1 MRPRDQTDLGGTM
14 RTFLTTR
21 WSLIASIQQ
30 EENPDRALVGLLLQR
45 YWKPVYCYL
54 RRKGYENEQAK
65 DLTQGFF
72 HEVVLNRRL
81 IERADPSKG
90 RFRAFLLHALKQYL
104 VDERRKEA
112 ALRQV
117 PKEKL
122 VPLEISDPPVLPQTT
137 SNWRPEDCFIYAW
150 KAAIL
155 DETLA
160 EVQSDCLDHGLEI
173 HWNAFEARILR
184 PALENNPPPS
194 LTEICEQYSIASE
207 VKASNMVITVKRR
220 FQAALRKHLRS
231 TVASD
236 EEAEEELLDMLK
248 TWDLGAQGKG

>member
-1 MRPRDQTDLGGTM
+1 MRSLDQTDLGGTI

-21 WSLIASIQQ
+21 WSLIGHIQQ
-30 EENPDRALVGLLLQR
+30 DQDPDQALIGLLLQR

-54 RRKGYENEQAK
+54 RRKGCDNEQAK

-72 HEVVLNRRL
+72 QEVVLNRRL
-81 IERADPSKG
+81 VERADPSKG

-104 VDERRKEA
+104 VDERRKA
-112 ALRQV
+112 AAHRHI

-122 VPLEISDPPVLPQTT
+122 VSLEIGEPPVLPQTT

-150 KAAIL
+150 KAAML

-160 EVQSDCLDHGLEI
+160 EVQSDCLDHGLEM
-173 HWNAFEARILR
+173 HWNAFEARVLR

-194 LTEICEQYSIASE
+194 LTRICELYAIASE
-207 VKASNMVITVKRR
+207 AKASNMIITVKRR

-236 EEAEEELLDMLK
+236 EEAEEELQDMLR
-248 TWDLGAQGKG
+248 TWDFGAQGR

>member
-1 MRPRDQTDLGGTM
+1 MRSLDQTDLGGTI

-21 WSLIASIQQ
+21 WSLIAHIQQ
-30 EENPDRALVGLLLQR
+30 DQDPDQALIGLLLQR

-54 RRKGYENEQAK
+54 RRKGCDNEQAK

-104 VDERRKEA
+104 VDERRKA
-112 ALRQV
+112 AARRHI

-122 VPLEISDPPVLPQTT
+122 ISLEIGDPPVLPQTT

-160 EVQSDCLDHGLEI
+160 EVQSDCLDHGLET

-184 PALENNPPPS
+184 PALENRPPPS
-194 LTEICEQYSIASE
+194 LTKICELYGIASE
-207 VKASNMVITVKRR
+207 AKASNMVITVKRR

-236 EEAEEELLDMLK
+236 EEAEEELQDMLK
-248 TWDLGAQGKG
+248 TWDFGAQGT